1 MNPDKSFLGGEL
13 KVLIIAVAIA
23 FVVMTVLFIAP
34 VFVAGNQRFEAL
46 AEMTIVTKVL
56 LPLQI
61 TLALFMLGTVVNT
74 LIHVVRVLKK
84 A

>member
-1 MNPDKSFLGGEL
+1 MNPDKSFLGGEF

-34 VFVAGNQRFEAL
+34 VFVARNQRFEAL

-61 TLALFMLGTVVNT
+61 TLALFVLGTVVNT

-84 A
+84 T